1 MAKDKDKAREVSEVA
16 HAFYEHCTDW
26 VTFYRE
32 MLGVNG
38 VVRKAFTNDVEL
50 RAFEQTEESWLIQR
64 WLTELRERS
73 GDYDGKETIRVVTV
87 RMPQSVHESLKREA
101 EDRGTSMNKLAVSKL
116 MQGIDGGL
124 VPKVQVQKED
134 SSVAAAG

>member
-1 MAKDKDKAREVSEVA
+1 MSWPRFQMNKPERILHGKDKDKAREVSEVA

-38 VVRKAFTNDVEL
+38 VVRKAFTTGDEL
-50 RAFEQTEESWLIQR
+50 RCLRADRRIQLIQKMAGR
-64 WLTELRERS
+64 AARRS
-73 GDYDGKETIRVVTV
+73 ATTGDGKETMRVITV

-101 EDRGTSMNKLAVSKL
+101 EERGTSMNKLAVIE
-116 MQGIDGGL
+116 ID
-124 VPKVQVQKED
+124 
-134 SSVAAAG
+134 ARNRR